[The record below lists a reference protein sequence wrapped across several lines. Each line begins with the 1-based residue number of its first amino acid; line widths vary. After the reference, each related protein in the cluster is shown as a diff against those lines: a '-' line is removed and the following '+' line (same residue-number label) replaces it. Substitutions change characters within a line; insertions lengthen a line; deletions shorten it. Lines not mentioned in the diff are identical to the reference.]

1 MCDREEL
8 LTRLTAEAVA
18 RYNDKVPDVVIEN
31 ALAVQS
37 SDSPA
42 AVIENGSITLFVPSF
57 IGIDSYVSAL
67 NSFFADKSFGAS
79 SAGFL
84 KLTGQDSIEEFDR
97 KPVYIG
103 KFTFSGNV
111 ILMNFS
117 L

>member
-67 NSFFADKSFGAS
+67 NSFFADKSISLYFA
-79 SAGFL
+79 
-84 KLTGQDSIEEFDR
+84 KL
-97 KPVYIG
+97 
-103 KFTFSGNV
+103 
-111 ILMNFS
+111 
-117 L
+117 